1 MSDAAKRL
9 LVIVINDRER
19 LDEILTGFVELGVTG
34 ATIIN
39 TEGMG
44 RILSDVIPVFAGL
57 QAAAGTARPENVTI
71 LSIVAEDRVDA
82 VLALV
87 KHVCGDLDAPS
98 TGIAFVLPVMR
109 VVGLAP
115 RLVTR
120 DSDQVESLP

>member
-9 LVIVINDRER
+9 LVIVINDREL

-57 QAAAGTARPENVTI
+57 QAAVGTARPENVTI
-71 LSIVAEDRVDA
+71 LSIVTEDRVDA
-82 VLALV
+82 VLDLV
-87 KHVCGDLDAPS
+87 KQVCGDLEAPA
-98 TGIAFVLPVMR
+98 TGIAFVLPVER

-115 RLVTR
+115 MLAPKEG
-120 DSDQVESLP
+120 DQIESLP